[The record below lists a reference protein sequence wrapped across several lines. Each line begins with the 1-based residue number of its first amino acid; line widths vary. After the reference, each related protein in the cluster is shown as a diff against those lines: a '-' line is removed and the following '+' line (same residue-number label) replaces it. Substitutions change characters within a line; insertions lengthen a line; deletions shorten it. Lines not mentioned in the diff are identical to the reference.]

1 MTDSTDTNKLLAEI
15 ARILNV
21 TEIDDSTLQL
31 CVKLMDQGVDPQ
43 KLATAIKN
51 IKKETSSAVS

>member
-1 MTDSTDTNKLLAEI
+1 MTDSIDTNALLAEL

-43 KLATAIKN
+43 RLATAIKN
-51 IKKETSSAVS
+51 IKKETRSAAG

>member
-1 MTDSTDTNKLLAEI
+1 MTDANDTNTLLAEI

-21 TEIDDSTLQL
+21 TDIDDSTLQL

-51 IKKETSSAVS
+51 IKKETRSAAS